1 MDFSSFNLNLNE
13 YNLNDIM
20 ELFGLDHGFN
30 ELELRNA
37 KKVVMKIHPDKSK
50 LDKKFFIFFSKAYN
64 ILCYIFKF
72 REKHGNDGCVEY
84 DKNSYTDESEKTKFS
99 KFLASKDF
107 NKKFN
112 ELFEANKIKSEF
124 EEGGYGDWY
133 KNQDESNKLETITSI
148 SQMGDAFHKE
158 RLRTKALIEYK
169 GVQEINTNGNNGLSG
184 TDLAMTRPES
194 YSSDLFSKLPYEDL
208 RKAHEENVVPVLE
221 SDVKRSYNSFE
232 QLKFQR
238 DVNHRTFVPL
248 DGQAL
253 KGHLKEKKY
262 SDSIATSERAFALA
276 KQAEQAAEAKKS
288 FNKNFQFLM
297 EQ

>member
-1 MDFSSFNLNLNE
+1 MDSSFNLNLDE
-13 YNLNDIM
+13 YSLEDIM
-20 ELFGLDHGFN
+20 DLFGLDHGFT
-30 ELELRNA
+30 EDDLRNA
-37 KKVVMKIHPDKSK
+37 KKVIMKVHPDKSR

-64 ILCYIFKF
+64 ILCYIFRF
-72 REKHGNDGCVEY
+72 REKHGNDGCVQY
-84 DKNSYTDESEKTKFS
+84 DKDSYKDEAEEAKFA

-112 ELFEANKIKSEF
+112 QLFEANKVSTEF

-133 KNQDESNKLETITSI
+133 KTDEGDARQSITSI
-148 SQMGDAFHKE
+148 SQMGDAFHQE

-169 GVQEINTNGNNGLSG
+169 GVQDMSDSSLG
-184 TDLAMTRPES
+184 TDLAMSRPEN

-238 DVNHRTFVPL
+238 DANSRSFTPL
-248 DGQAL
+248 DGQEL
-253 KGHLKEKKY
+253 KTHLREKKY
-262 SDSIATSERAFALA
+262 SDGIATSERAFALA
-276 KQAEQAAEAKKS
+276 KQAEQAAEAKKN

-297 EQ
+297 GN

>member
-1 MDFSSFNLNLNE
+1 MDSSFNLNLDE
-13 YNLNDIM
+13 YSLEDIM
-20 ELFGLDHGFN
+20 DLFGLDHGFT
-30 ELELRNA
+30 ETDLRNA
-37 KKVVMKIHPDKSK
+37 KKVIMKVHPDKSR

-64 ILCYIFKF
+64 ILCYIFRF
-72 REKHGNDGCVEY
+72 REKHGNDGCVQY
-84 DKNSYTDESEKTKFS
+84 DKDSYKDEAEEAKFA

-112 ELFEANKIKSEF
+112 QLFEANKVSTEF

-133 KNQDESNKLETITSI
+133 KADEGDARQSITSI
-148 SQMGDAFHKE
+148 SQMGDAFHQE

-169 GVQEINTNGNNGLSG
+169 GVQDMSDSSLG
-184 TDLAMTRPES
+184 TDLAMSRPEN

-238 DVNHRTFVPL
+238 DANSRSFTPL
-248 DGQAL
+248 DGQEL
-253 KGHLKEKKY
+253 KTHLKEKKY
-262 SDSIATSERAFALA
+262 SDGIATSERAFALA
-276 KQAEQAAEAKKS
+276 KQAEQAAEAKKN

-297 EQ
+297 GN

>member
-1 MDFSSFNLNLNE
+1 MD
-13 YNLNDIM
+13 
-20 ELFGLDHGFN
+20 LFGLDHGFT
-30 ELELRNA
+30 ETDLRNA
-37 KKVVMKIHPDKSK
+37 KKVIMKVHPDKSR

-64 ILCYIFKF
+64 ILCYIFRF
-72 REKHGNDGCVEY
+72 REKHGNDGCVQY
-84 DKNSYTDESEKTKFS
+84 DKDSYKDEAEEAKFA

-112 ELFEANKIKSEF
+112 QLFEANKVSTEF

-133 KNQDESNKLETITSI
+133 KTDEGDARQSITSI
-148 SQMGDAFHKE
+148 SQMGDAFHQE
-158 RLRTKALIEYK
+158 RVRTKALIEYK
-169 GVQEINTNGNNGLSG
+169 GVQDMSDSSLG
-184 TDLAMTRPES
+184 TDLAMSRPEN

-238 DVNHRTFVPL
+238 DANSRSFTPL
-248 DGQAL
+248 DGQEL
-253 KGHLKEKKY
+253 KTHLKEKKY
-262 SDSIATSERAFALA
+262 SDGIATSERAFALA
-276 KQAEQAAEAKKS
+276 KQAEQAAEAKKN

-297 EQ
+297 GN

>member
-1 MDFSSFNLNLNE
+1 MDSSFNLNLDE
-13 YNLNDIM
+13 YSLEDIM
-20 ELFGLDHGFN
+20 DLFGLDHGFT
-30 ELELRNA
+30 EADLRNA
-37 KKVVMKIHPDKSK
+37 KKVIMKVHPDKSH
-50 LDKKFFIFFSKAYN
+50 LDRKFFIFFSKAYN
-64 ILCYIFKF
+64 ILCYIFRF
-72 REKHGNDGCVEY
+72 REKHGNDGCVQY
-84 DKNSYTDESEKTKFS
+84 DKDSYKDEAEEAKFA

-112 ELFEANKIKSEF
+112 QLFEANKVSTEF

-133 KNQDESNKLETITSI
+133 KADEGDSRQSITSI
-148 SQMGDAFHKE
+148 SQMGDAFHQE

-169 GVQEINTNGNNGLSG
+169 GVQDMSGCGLG
-184 TDLAMTRPES
+184 TDLAMSRPEN

-238 DVNHRTFVPL
+238 DANSRSFTPL
-248 DGQAL
+248 DGQEL
-253 KGHLKEKKY
+253 KSHLKEKKY

-276 KQAEQAAEAKKS
+276 KQAEQAAEAKKN
-288 FNKNFQFLM
+288 FNKNFQFLTGN
-297 EQ
+297 

>member
-1 MDFSSFNLNLNE
+1 MDSSFNLNLDE
-13 YNLNDIM
+13 YSLEDIM
-20 ELFGLDHGFN
+20 DLFGLDHGFT
-30 ELELRNA
+30 ETDLRNA
-37 KKVVMKIHPDKSK
+37 KKVIMKVHPDKSR

-64 ILCYIFKF
+64 ILCYIFRF
-72 REKHGNDGCVEY
+72 REKHGNDGCVQY
-84 DKNSYTDESEKTKFS
+84 DKDSYKDEAEEAKFA

-112 ELFEANKIKSEF
+112 QLFEANKVSTEF

-133 KNQDESNKLETITSI
+133 KTDEGDARQSITSI
-148 SQMGDAFHKE
+148 SQMGDAFHQE
-158 RLRTKALIEYK
+158 RVRTKALIEYK
-169 GVQEINTNGNNGLSG
+169 GVQDMSDSSLG
-184 TDLAMTRPES
+184 TDLAMSRPEN

-238 DVNHRTFVPL
+238 DANSRSFTPL
-248 DGQAL
+248 DGQEL
-253 KGHLKEKKY
+253 KTHLKEKKY
-262 SDSIATSERAFALA
+262 SDGIATSERAFALA
-276 KQAEQAAEAKKS
+276 KQAEQAAEAKKN

-297 EQ
+297 GN

>member
-1 MDFSSFNLNLNE
+1 MDSSFNLNLDE
-13 YNLNDIM
+13 YSLEDIM
-20 ELFGLDHGFN
+20 DLFGLDHGFT
-30 ELELRNA
+30 ETDLRNA
-37 KKVVMKIHPDKSK
+37 KKVIMKVHPDKSR

-64 ILCYIFKF
+64 ILCYIFRF
-72 REKHGNDGCVEY
+72 REKHGNDGCVQY
-84 DKNSYTDESEKTKFS
+84 DKDSYKDEAEEAKFA

-112 ELFEANKIKSEF
+112 QLFEANKVSTEF

-133 KNQDESNKLETITSI
+133 KTDEGDARQSITSI
-148 SQMGDAFHKE
+148 SQMGDAFHQE

-169 GVQEINTNGNNGLSG
+169 GVQDMSDSSLG
-184 TDLAMTRPES
+184 TDLAMSRPEN

-238 DVNHRTFVPL
+238 DANSRSFTPL
-248 DGQAL
+248 DGQEL
-253 KGHLKEKKY
+253 KTHLKEKKY
-262 SDSIATSERAFALA
+262 SDGIATSERAFALA
-276 KQAEQAAEAKKS
+276 KQAEQAAEAKKN

-297 EQ
+297 GN